1 MSTKNFAAET
11 ARILLDIRAVGVWS
25 DQKPFIFTSGWASPV
40 YIDCRRLIG
49 FLPERRRITSMA
61 AALLREKIDLQKID
75 VIAGGETA
83 GISYAAWMSELLDK
97 PMVYV
102 RKKPKDFGRGKQIE
116 GNLPKGS
123 RVLLVE
129 DLATDGGSKIVFAQ
143 ALRDADAVIDH
154 AFSVFYYGIYP
165 ESQKILSDAKLNLHY
180 LCTWRD
186 VIAVVKE
193 QKTWGADT
201 IQTVESFLSDPAGW
215 STAHGGVSS
224 RKSISG

>member
-1 MSTKNFAAET
+1 
-11 ARILLDIRAVGVWS
+11 
-25 DQKPFIFTSGWASPV
+25 
-40 YIDCRRLIG
+40 
-49 FLPERRRITSMA
+49 
-61 AALLREKIDLQKID
+61 
-75 VIAGGETA
+75 
-83 GISYAAWMSELLDK
+83 
-97 PMVYV
+97 
-102 RKKPKDFGRGKQIE
+102 
-116 GNLPKGS
+116 
-123 RVLLVE
+123 
-129 DLATDGGSKIVFAQ
+129 
-143 ALRDADAVIDH
+143 VIDH